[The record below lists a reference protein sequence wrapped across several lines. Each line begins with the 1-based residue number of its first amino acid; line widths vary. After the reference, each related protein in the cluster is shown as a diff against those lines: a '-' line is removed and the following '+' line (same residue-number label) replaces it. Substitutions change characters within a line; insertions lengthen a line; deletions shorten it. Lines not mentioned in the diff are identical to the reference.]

1 MLRIALVSYRP
12 IGSMPTGSR
21 RIIIDLA
28 VGLKER
34 GFHVDI
40 YNISRRGSGCP
51 EDIVLEGVG
60 CEELSEDFLRRSL
73 LLPSRALSLASNE
86 ALLFTKLVAQ
96 FSVDRISGVY
106 HKLTETIISRGYDL
120 VVLET
125 TYLSH
130 MASILSFIG
139 VPYMVRIHN
148 VEAEY
153 IASLSYGLL
162 RGLAYR
168 AMHYV
173 ERRALEIARNCVTI
187 SMRDREI
194 IKKLYGVETHYLG
207 PTVRGSRKDCSSKD
221 QELVGGLSLEC
232 ENYALFVGSPHKPN
246 IDALSNILE
255 AVSGDWVEMDLAIA
269 GGIGEHINRKG
280 LISKRIKILGIVPDK
295 ILKSLYC
302 CAAISLAPIVSGGG
316 VPIKLIESILH
327 GVPTITSRRA
337 ELIVP
342 GLKHLDNVVII
353 EKIGSLSEALKTLT
367 RNRDLRYRI
376 SEGALQLAEKAI
388 GFEKT
393 INRYIEHIEKIL

>member
-1 MLRIALVSYRP
+1 
-12 IGSMPTGSR
+12 
-21 RIIIDLA
+21 
-28 VGLKER
+28 
-34 GFHVDI
+34 
-40 YNISRRGSGCP
+40 
-51 EDIVLEGVG
+51 
-60 CEELSEDFLRRSL
+60 
-73 LLPSRALSLASNE
+73 
-86 ALLFTKLVAQ
+86 
-96 FSVDRISGVY
+96 
-106 HKLTETIISRGYDL
+106 
-120 VVLET
+120 
-125 TYLSH
+125 
-130 MASILSFIG
+130 
-139 VPYMVRIHN
+139 
-148 VEAEY
+148 
-153 IASLSYGLL
+153 
-162 RGLAYR
+162 
-168 AMHYV
+168 
-173 ERRALEIARNCVTI
+173 
-187 SMRDREI
+187 
-194 IKKLYGVETHYLG
+194 
-207 PTVRGSRKDCSSKD
+207 
-221 QELVGGLSLEC
+221 
-232 ENYALFVGSPHKPN
+232 
-246 IDALSNILE
+246 
-255 AVSGDWVEMDLAIA
+255 MDLAIA